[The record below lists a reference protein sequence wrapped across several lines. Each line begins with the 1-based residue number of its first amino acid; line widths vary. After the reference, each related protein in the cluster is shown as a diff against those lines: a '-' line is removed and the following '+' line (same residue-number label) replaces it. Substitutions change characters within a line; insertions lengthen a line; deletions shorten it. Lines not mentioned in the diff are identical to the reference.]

1 MKETLFEENKNQ
13 NIFTS
18 TLNIFFPTKKFTINV
33 LLFSLIFSLLIFFL
47 IPAKFSSKAV
57 LAPAQDLNEALKQ
70 QSGLGSFGNI
80 LGIDTMS
87 GNLYKFNQSIEIL
100 SSFRFFKLFVEKYE
114 LKDSINSEPIMFKGK
129 TLQDAYKIFHEQIVV
144 IDFDARR
151 GMLTISAQHSSQE
164 FSKYL
169 LDNMIKEV
177 NLSVKNEDIEKSKLS
192 IEFLEQKIK
201 ETDLSEIKEGLSDL
215 VQKQIETIMI
225 AESSPEYVFKTID
238 SAIVPERNNRN
249 DYLIMFPVLL
259 LFTLISVVLLLK
271 IFFRNR

>member
-1 MKETLFEENKNQ
+1 
-13 NIFTS
+13 
-18 TLNIFFPTKKFTINV
+18 
-33 LLFSLIFSLLIFFL
+33 
-47 IPAKFSSKAV
+47 
-57 LAPAQDLNEALKQ
+57 
-70 QSGLGSFGNI
+70 
-80 LGIDTMS
+80 
-87 GNLYKFNQSIEIL
+87 
-100 SSFRFFKLFVEKYE
+100 
-114 LKDSINSEPIMFKGK
+114 
-129 TLQDAYKIFHEQIVV
+129 
-144 IDFDARR
+144 
-151 GMLTISAQHSSQE
+151 MLTISAQHSSQE

-249 DYLIMFPVLL
+249 DYLKSQLRVLNNIWTPKLNVSEIKTTFVPPV
-259 LFTLISVVLLLK
+259 
-271 IFFRNR
+271 